1 MQDIQTL
8 IASLRRPSLLV
19 TAARHGADIYDRKRD
34 LAPLLRND
42 ALPRHGEAIFKLLDL
57 EAEQDERR
65 RAKAADYALRRHV
78 GLLSAILAEARALS
92 A

>member
-42 ALPRHGEAIFKLLDL
+42 AL
-57 EAEQDERR
+57 
-65 RAKAADYALRRHV
+65 RRHV